1 MSEFFDALNKGW
13 EVRKNILKSCGCN
26 EVKRGTLEKGFNNIF
41 GYSLRENFS
50 VPKKGKD
57 IKERLKIILS
67 KEEQRAASTYAEAVS
82 LVSKIGSEP
91 SDSAGE
97 CYCFDGWEEAIG
109 NVPNFYS
116 WKQQEEAYE
125 KKSSDSSLVVENT
138 DQKDDTCK
146 LIEKYNCLLRKWLDC
161 KKSIAMLTTMVSNL
175 EDNKSYSLTIEEAA
189 KLGL

>member
-26 EVKRGTLEKGFNNIF
+26 EVKGDTLEKGFNNIF

-67 KEEQRAASTYAEAVS
+67 KEEQRAASTYTEAVS

-91 SDSAGE
+91 SDSEEGH
-97 CYCFDGWEEAIG
+97 YCLDGWEESIG

-116 WKQQEEAYE
+116 WEQQEEAYE

-138 DQKDDTCK
+138 DPKDDICRLMK
-146 LIEKYNCLLRKWLDC
+146 EYNGLLRKWLNC
-161 KKSIAMLTTMVSNL
+161 KKSIAMLTTMISNL
-175 EDNKSYSLTIEEAA
+175 EDNKSYNLTIEEAT
-189 KLGL
+189 KLGF